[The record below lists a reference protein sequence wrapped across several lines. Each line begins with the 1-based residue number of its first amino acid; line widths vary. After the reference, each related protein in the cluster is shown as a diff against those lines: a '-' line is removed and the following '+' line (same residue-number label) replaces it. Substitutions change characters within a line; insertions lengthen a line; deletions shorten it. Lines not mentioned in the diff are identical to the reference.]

1 MLAEAVAEIEAAT
14 AVDARLRV
22 RSMIGGGRVRRP
34 RGSADLR
41 RLAGRC
47 ARPVGR
53 RQPRLDG
60 HRRPPFGT
68 GPPPRQLYR
77 HPGLRPA
84 DYARVQRILDG
95 GQLLRESDRVA
106 VAFLFE
112 NGAWWR
118 AVLKATADE
127 IYLLSYHRVE
137 QRHLERA
144 ERELSAL

>member
-22 RSMIGGGRVRRP
+22 RSMMAEDAFGGHAAALTSGDWPVAVLGPSGAGNLGSTATAVRL
-34 RGSADLR
+34 SDWTA
-41 RLAGRC
+41 AK
-47 ARPVGR
+47 
-53 RQPRLDG
+53 
-60 HRRPPFGT
+60 
-68 GPPPRQLYR
+68 QLYP

-95 GQLLRESDRVA
+95 GRLLRESDRVA

-112 NGAWWR
+112 NWAWWR